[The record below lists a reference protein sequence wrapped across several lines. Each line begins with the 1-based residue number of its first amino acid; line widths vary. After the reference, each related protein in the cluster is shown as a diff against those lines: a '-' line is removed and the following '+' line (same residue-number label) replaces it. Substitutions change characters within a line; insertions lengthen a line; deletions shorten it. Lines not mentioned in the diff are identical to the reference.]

1 MTRTSPTAAATAL
14 LLLNRSATAFQQC
27 YYSSPISAAPPSR
40 RILSGHRGGVII
52 NRLDQSAESSFILFS
67 APPTS
72 TSSLESIPS
81 LESIL
86 DDGNGHINS
95 ELASAIYEWETAH
108 TQTASGTIKEQFST
122 RDGLRLVDE
131 QVRVVLNSIML
142 DDDDDE
148 DNKATLSY
156 NDLVQEGIIALLRA
170 MSTFP
175 SYKKSNTA
183 AATTTTFKQY
193 AKETIHSSF
202 LQFVAT
208 SSRPI
213 RLPLSL
219 QTTLEAAN
227 TAAAT
232 LRNKLGKE
240 PSLVQVANAINVK
253 PHQLALYRKLYR
265 KMVGR
270 VGAFVS
276 MEDGLEVYDPS
287 LAGYVGTGLRPR
299 SDSDNA
305 SASSSSS
312 TLKASPTVITPSEVA
327 GASSA
332 VITASDDPTTSTLY
346 QVNTQEDDWER
357 QPPERIVAPLR
368 DVLTDTEEIN
378 NPLSYTHH
386 FILNEELNIF
396 LSETLSSVEMEVIQL
411 RFGLVDS
418 KHGGRGWS
426 AQAIGE
432 RLGLDREEVV
442 KIASVAL
449 DKLRKA
455 AATDDDAFVEVSL

>member
-14 LLLNRSATAFQQC
+14 LLLNLSATAFQQC
-27 YYSSPISAAPPSR
+27 SYSSPLTAAPPSR

-52 NRLDQSAESSFILFS
+52 NRLDESAESSFIGVLFS

-72 TSSLESIPS
+72 SSSLESIPS

-175 SYKKSNTA
+175 NYKKSNTA
-183 AATTTTFKQY
+183 AATTTFKQY

-305 SASSSSS
+305 SASSS
-312 TLKASPTVITPSEVA
+312 ASPTVVAPSEVA

-332 VITASDDPTTSTLY
+332 VITASDDSASTLY
-346 QVNTQEDDWER
+346 QLNTQEDDWER

-442 KIASVAL
+442 KMASVAL
-449 DKLRKA
+449 GKLRKA
-455 AATDDDAFVEVSL
+455 AAADDDAFVEVSL

>member
-1 MTRTSPTAAATAL
+1 MS
-14 LLLNRSATAFQQC
+14 
-27 YYSSPISAAPPSR
+27 
-40 RILSGHRGGVII
+40 SGHRGGVI
-52 NRLDQSAESSFILFS
+52 LFS
-67 APPTS
+67 APPTSS

-108 TQTASGTIKEQFST
+108 TQTASGSIKHQFST

-156 NDLVQEGIIALLRA
+156 NDLIQEGIIALLRA

-175 SYKKSNTA
+175 NYKKSNTA

-305 SASSSSS
+305 SASSSS
-312 TLKASPTVITPSEVA
+312 TLKTSPTVITPSEVA

-332 VITASDDPTTSTLY
+332 VITASDDSTTSTLY
-346 QVNTQEDDWER
+346 QLNTQEDDWER

-442 KIASVAL
+442 KMASVAL
-449 DKLRKA
+449 GKLRKA
-455 AATDDDAFVEVSL
+455 AAADDDAFVEVSL

>member
-1 MTRTSPTAAATAL
+1 MR
-14 LLLNRSATAFQQC
+14 
-27 YYSSPISAAPPSR
+27 
-40 RILSGHRGGVII
+40 SGHRGGVI
-52 NRLDQSAESSFILFS
+52 LFS
-67 APPTS
+67 AAPTSSS

-108 TQTASGTIKEQFST
+108 TQNASGSIKEQFST

-142 DDDDDE
+142 DDDDDD
-148 DNKATLSY
+148 DNNTPLSY

-170 MSTFP
+170 KSTFP
-175 SYKKSNTA
+175 NYKKSNTA
-183 AATTTTFKQY
+183 SATTTTFEQY

-227 TAAAT
+227 SAAAT

-240 PSLVQVANAINVK
+240 PSLTQVANAINVK

-305 SASSSSS
+305 SASSSLSS
-312 TLKASPTVITPSEVA
+312 TLKTSPANVAPSEVD
-327 GASSA
+327 GASSS
-332 VITASDDPTTSTLY
+332 VISASDDSTTSTLY

-442 KIASVAL
+442 KMASVAL
-449 DKLRKA
+449 GKLRKA
-455 AATDDDAFVEVSL
+455 AAADDDAFVEVSL